1 MSIILTLIIGLIAGY
16 IAEKA
21 TKSEMGL
28 IGNLIVGLIGAFL
41 GGRIAAWA
49 DIEIG
54 DGFIA
59 ELIVATLGAVLFLVV
74 WQAIRGRR

>member
-1 MSIILTLIIGLIAGY
+1 MGIIASIIIGLIAGY

-21 TKSEMGL
+21 TKSPMGL

-41 GGRIAAWA
+41 GGRIADWA
-49 DIEIG
+49 DIQIG

-59 ELIVATLGAVLFLVV
+59 ELIIATLGAILFLAI
-74 WQAIRGRR
+74 WRAIRGRS